1 MLQRNWT
8 AQPARKECLALLA
21 HEPVGEQGGGVRV
34 RRVLVDHEVKGGD
47 GDRRLEVRSERKAWE
62 FPLLGDAV
70 VHVLVGRYGVVAR
83 DHQALPLRMSALQDG
98 LVARDAGDP
107 LVEFLETLSE
117 DRKHA
122 LQESGLERLER
133 RRPLEPRLAQL

>member
-47 GDRRLEVRSERKAWE
+47 GDRRLEVRAERKTWE

-83 DHQALPLRMSALQDG
+83 DHQPLPLSVSAPKGRLG
-98 LVARDAGDP
+98 NFRFWAMPSYMYWSGDMAW
-107 LVEFLETLSE
+107 S
-117 DRKHA
+117 
-122 LQESGLERLER
+122 
-133 RRPLEPRLAQL
+133 